1 MKFTI
6 QVLIESPDAPPLS
19 VPVQTIER
27 SCDRIEDVGLRLGEA
42 KEILS
47 GLQEQLVRHQL
58 AGHLERHRPC
68 PCCHRLRTIK
78 GYHPL
83 RFRSAFGDL
92 ELRSPRWYECA
103 CEGRPAQATF
113 SPLKNI
119 LTTHRLPSWNSYRR
133 SGRHI
138 CPLVR

>member
-6 QVLIESPDAPPLS
+6 QLLIESPNAQPLS

-27 SCDRIEDVGLRLGEA
+27 SCERIEDVGLRLEEA
-42 KEILS
+42 KTILN

-58 AGHLERHRPC
+58 AGHLDKHRLCPRCHRP
-68 PCCHRLRTIK
+68 RTVK

-103 CEGRPAQATF
+103 CEGRPALSSG
-113 SPLKNI
+113 SPGAQGSRCTEGYLRT
-119 LTTHRLPSWNSYRR
+119 LQEPDAVCERL
-133 SGRHI
+133 
-138 CPLVR
+138 C